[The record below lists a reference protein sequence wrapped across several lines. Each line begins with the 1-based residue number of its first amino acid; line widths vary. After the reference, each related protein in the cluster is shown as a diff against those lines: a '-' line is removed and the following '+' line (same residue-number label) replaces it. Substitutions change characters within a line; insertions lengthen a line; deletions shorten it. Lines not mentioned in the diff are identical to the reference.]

1 MWVPTA
7 VCVSSVTEDVP
18 SFKPWD
24 WEQEEGQGPGCVEA
38 DKTRVYAGKILQ
50 GTNFRH

>member
-1 MWVPTA
+1 MWVSTA

-18 SFKPWD
+18 SVKPWD
-24 WEQEEGQGPGCVEA
+24 TEQEEGQGPGGAEA
-38 DKTRVYAGKILQ
+38 DRTRVYAGEIMP